1 MDSSDNT
8 ENTRIILGDITN
20 TNEFYF
26 TEFFPSNSK
35 IKTLD
40 SFAENVE
47 KNINELKISD
57 KNELKEDHIF
67 YVRVADKW
75 TRAIIKHHGI
85 VELTN
90 GKYILLTHL
99 IDEGKEARILDIFDN
114 VANVPDEICKHL
126 AHLSRRFQLY
136 GKYMYH
142 ISQILQFIYIKS
154 NFEATVD

>member
-1 MDSSDNT
+1 MDSSDNST
-8 ENTRIILGDITN
+8 ENTTRILLGEITN

-26 TEFFPSNSK
+26 TEFFPSSSK
-35 IKTLD
+35 IKTLK

-47 KNINELKISD
+47 KNIQTLKISD
-57 KNELKEDHIF
+57 KNELKEDHIY
-67 YVRVADKW
+67 YVRVAGKW

-90 GKYILLTHL
+90 GKYSLITQL
-99 IDEGKEARILDIFDN
+99 IDEGKEERISDIFDN

-136 GKYMYH
+136 GKYLTLVM
-142 ISQILQFIYIKS
+142 
-154 NFEATVD
+154 